1 MKEARL
7 ARQYARALVEAARV
21 RGLLERVEQDLE
33 FFVGTL
39 ETEEWRLFLADLRIP
54 LKERMQVLERVIGPH
69 IDPLTLS
76 FLRLVLQNGRQRL
89 FAAIAVT
96 YRQMAGE
103 ARREIE
109 ARLYSA
115 RPLGADELECVRGR
129 LEMFTGRRVRLRPVV
144 DASLLGGVRVQI
156 EDLIID
162 GSVRARLQQLEER
175 MLRAG
180 MSSLRADTGGPA
192 QV

>member
-96 YRQMAGE
+96 YRQMAEE

-115 RPLGADELECVRGR
+115 RPLGADELESVRGR

-180 MSSLRADTGGPA
+180 MNGLRADTGGPA